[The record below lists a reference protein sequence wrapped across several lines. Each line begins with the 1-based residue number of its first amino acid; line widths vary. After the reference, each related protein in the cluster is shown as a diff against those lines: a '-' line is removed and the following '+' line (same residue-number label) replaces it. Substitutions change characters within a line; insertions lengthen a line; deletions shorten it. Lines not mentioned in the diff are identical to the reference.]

1 MQDSTAR
8 KTVTIVIPTYNEEEN
23 IALIHQRIT
32 RIFEGELADRYTLE
46 MLFIDN
52 HSEDRSRAIIEDLS
66 RKDTRVK
73 AIFNARNFGYA
84 RSTYYGLSQA
94 QGDCAILMNADMQ
107 EPPELIPRFLEAW
120 EAGSKIVAGVK
131 TKSRENPLLYRMRQ
145 VYYYFIRKISEI
157 EHIDQFFGFGLYDH
171 SFIRVL
177 RELKDPVPYLRGIVA
192 ELGFR
197 IEKIPYT
204 QEKREHGKSTSGFY
218 QLYEHAMLGI
228 TTYSKVVMRL
238 ATLIG
243 FGIAFLCLLLAA
255 VIFFYKLFHWDTYLV
270 GNAGIAVGVFFLGAI
285 QLFFIGL
292 LGEYI
297 MSINQRVLNRPLVVE
312 EKRINYPK
320 KVEEEA

>member
-1 MQDSTAR
+1 MQDITAR

-23 IALIHQRIT
+23 VALIHKRVT
-32 RIFEGELADRYTLE
+32 RVFEEALEDRYALE
-46 MLFIDN
+46 ILFIDN
-52 HSEDRSRAIIEDLS
+52 HSQDSSRSIIESLAHEDA
-66 RKDTRVK
+66 RVK
-73 AIFNARNFGYA
+73 AIFNARNFGYT

-120 EAGSKIVAGVK
+120 EAGSKIVVGVK
-131 TKSRENPLLYRMRQ
+131 NKSRENPLLYRMRQ
-145 VYYYFIRKISEI
+145 TYYYFIRKISEI
-157 EHIDQFFGFGLYDH
+157 DHIDQFFGFGLYDC
-171 SFIRVL
+171 SFIKVL
-177 RELKDPVPYLRGIVA
+177 CELNDPVPYLRGIVA
-192 ELGFR
+192 ELGFQ
-197 IEKIPYT
+197 IERIPYT

-218 QLYEHAMLGI
+218 QLYDHAMLGI

-243 FGIAFLCLLLAA
+243 FGIACICLILAA
-255 VIFFYKLFHWDTYLV
+255 AIFFYKLFHWDTYLV
-270 GNAGIAVGVFFLGAI
+270 GNAGIAVGVFFLGSI

-312 EKRINYPK
+312 EKRLNYPK
-320 KVEEEA
+320 KVEGEI